1 MQLRLSSCERCELP
15 PFCFSIFLMKTD
27 KNIMYFAKTGPG
39 QTYGTL
45 KNRGCFAQGAV
56 LAMWPPGRRVT
67 TPANRTK
74 VFALW
79 TAAKGS
85 AGNGSGTWYE
95 DDGETLDYR
104 DTGQRTVLFLP
115 RNVYF

>member
-1 MQLRLSSCERCELP
+1 
-15 PFCFSIFLMKTD
+15 MKTD

>member
-1 MQLRLSSCERCELP
+1 
-15 PFCFSIFLMKTD
+15 
-27 KNIMYFAKTGPG
+27 
-39 QTYGTL
+39 
-45 KNRGCFAQGAV
+45 
-56 LAMWPPGRRVT
+56 MWPPGRRVT

-115 RNVYF
+115 LV